1 MIDDNLKLYYTIY
14 INIIKGFF
22 MNIEQNSNI
31 SKEEYM
37 EFYLAEDQDTIEK
50 LLNKMGKKTLK
61 DKYMFLYSLMGFS
74 ETYNCENLQRKL
86 RRR

>member
-1 MIDDNLKLYYTIY
+1 
-14 INIIKGFF
+14 

-37 EFYLAEDQDTIEK
+37 EFYLAEDKDTIEK
-50 LLNKMGKKTLK
+50 LLKKMGKKTLK

-74 ETYNCENLQRKL
+74 ETYNCENFADEEERDNKEYQACLSIFLEGTWRVI
-86 RRR
+86 